1 MSRKPVVIIGA
12 GPAGLTAAHELV
24 SRGIRPL
31 VLERANKAGGISR
44 TEVYKDYYFDI
55 GGHRFFTKIEA
66 INQLWHEMLGEAFLR
81 VSRRS
86 RIYYEGRFF
95 DYPLKVSNALVN
107 LGPVEISLVL
117 ASYLKSYIRPF
128 RTENTFEQWVS
139 NRFGRRLYKM
149 FFETYTE
156 KVWGIPC
163 HQIGSDWAA
172 QRIRGLSLAAA
183 VTNAIVGH
191 QKAKSLI
198 DEFSYPLKGPG
209 MMWQYFVREIKGGGG
224 EVCFD
229 SEALRIGHENGRV
242 ASVMYV
248 DKEGRKE
255 TPARHVISSMP
266 VNKMVTLLDPKPPD
280 VVLEAGRRLS
290 YRSFVMVG
298 LILNKSHVF
307 SDQWIY
313 IHSPNVRVGRIQNFK
328 NWSPAMVPD
337 SSKTSL
343 GMEYFCNQGEG
354 IWTLSDEELTALAS
368 RELSGLG
375 LAAQEDIIDSYVV
388 RQPNAYPV
396 YNENYTSHLKVIR
409 EYLGTIEN
417 LQTVGRNGMH
427 RYNNMDHSMQTGKLA
442 VENLFG
448 AKHNLWEVN
457 EEGEYLEEVT
467 RDDALERFREK
478 IVSGAFARMDKLA
491 FASAVG
497 TAFGLLF
504 FAATIW
510 AITQISN
517 GQASYLLLLS
527 QYFVGYTVSLKG
539 AFIACA
545 YGLSWGFLLG
555 WLFAYLRN
563 LMLALYIYRVRKAT
577 ELLTVQDFL
586 DHF

>member
-1 MSRKPVVIIGA
+1 MSKKPVVIIGA
-12 GPAGLTAAHELV
+12 GPAGLAAAHELV
-24 SRGIRPL
+24 RRGIRPL
-31 VLERANKAGGISR
+31 LLERADKAGGIAR
-44 TEVYKDYYFDI
+44 TEVYKDYYFDV
-55 GGHRFFTKIEA
+55 GGHRFFTKIGA
-66 INQLWHEMLGEAFLR
+66 INQLWHEMLGEEFLK

-107 LGPVEISLVL
+107 LGPVEIFLVV
-117 ASYLKSYIRPF
+117 ASYLRSYFRPF
-128 RTENTFEQWVS
+128 RTEDTFEQWAC

-163 HQIGSDWAA
+163 HQIGSEWAV

-183 VTNAIVGH
+183 IANAILGH
-191 QKAKSLI
+191 QRAKSLI
-198 DEFSYPLKGPG
+198 DEFFYPSKGPG
-209 MMWQYFVREIKGGGG
+209 MMWQQFLKKIKGGGG
-224 EVCFD
+224 KVCFD
-229 SEALRIGHENGRV
+229 SEVLRIGHENGRV
-242 ASVMYV
+242 TKVMYV
-248 DKEGRKE
+248 GEEGKEE

-266 VNKMVTLLDPKPPD
+266 VNKLVSLLDPKPPEE
-280 VVLEAGRRLS
+280 VLEAGRRLS

-298 LILNKSHVF
+298 LILSKSRIF

-313 IHSPNVRVGRIQNFK
+313 VHSPNVKVGRIQNFK

-354 IWTLSDEELTALAS
+354 IWTLSEEELATLAS
-368 RELSGLG
+368 RELSELG

-396 YNENYTSHLKVIR
+396 YNDNYGSHLKVIR
-409 EYLGTIEN
+409 EYLETIED

-442 VENLFG
+442 VENFFG
-448 AKHNLWEVN
+448 AKHDLWEVN
-457 EEGEYLEEVT
+457 EEEEYLEEAA
-467 RDDALERFREK
+467 RDDALQRFREK

-510 AITQISN
+510 AIIKSTH

-527 QYFVGYTVSLKG
+527 QYFIGYTVSLKG

-563 LMLALYIYRVRKAT
+563 LMLAFYIYRLRKAT